1 MPPPIYKICILG
13 LSGTGKSSM
22 CSQFAIRHFD
32 GVRYFP
38 TNKTQTH
45 FGRIWVAE
53 QAKKRKLEAMLDL
66 EDTMGTD
73 RHEDPRLLIKSNDPK
88 DRSTLLHPELAGE
101 YTSYTDAWV
110 PPRSSPA
117 VVSRTLSTRTR
128 PSAMLTSSSLPPPHT
143 PARSTQNRSARLSC
157 PRRSGLWS
165 RAKT

>member
-66 EDTMGTD
+66 EDTVQCMG
-73 RHEDPRLLIKSNDPK
+73 RARRGRIC
-88 DRSTLLHPELAGE
+88 
-101 YTSYTDAWV
+101 SYCNQY
-110 PPRSSPA
+110 
-117 VVSRTLSTRTR
+117 
-128 PSAMLTSSSLPPPHT
+128 HT
-143 PARSTQNRSARLSC
+143 E
-157 PRRSGLWS
+157 
-165 RAKT
+165 